1 MEVEFANPLFDVLDH
16 ALDLGNV
23 VVRGPETAGNESG
36 DEEVSVLL

>member
-23 VVRGPETAGNESG
+23 VVRGSETACNESG
-36 DEEVSVLL
+36 NEKISVLL